1 MRDETPP
8 VLSRFVDLWDW
19 RRRVAELY
27 ARIRAASA
35 PEAAWHRWRDTRD
48 TLFREH
54 AQSPLAPHERAAFRG
69 LPYFPYD
76 PKLCFVVTL
85 EAAGDARNETMMA
98 GTDGNVTLQP
108 FARTSGLAGALG
120 SELTLYWI
128 SLYGGGVFLPFRD
141 ATSGRASYAGGR
153 YLLDT
158 IKGAD
163 LGMVDGRVLL
173 DFNFAYNPSC
183 AYSEQWV
190 CPLAPPANTL
200 PGRVEAG
207 EQLGHPGYRS
217 TT

>member
-1 MRDETPP
+1 MRDEIPP

-19 RRRVAELY
+19 RRQVAELY
-27 ARIRAASA
+27 GRIRSTSV

-69 LPYFPYD
+69 LPYFPYNA
-76 PKLCFVVTL
+76 KLRFIVEL
-85 EAAGDARNETMMA
+85 EAASDGRNETMMA
-98 GTDGNVTLQP
+98 GADGSVTLQP
-108 FARTSGLAGALG
+108 FARTNGLAGALG
-120 SELTLYWI
+120 GELTLYWI

-141 ATSGRASYAGGR
+141 ATSGKASHAGGR

-163 LGMVDGRVLL
+163 LGMVGGRVLL

-183 AYSEQWV
+183 AYSEQWI
-190 CPLAPPANTL
+190 CPLAPPANNL

-207 EQLGHPGYRS
+207 ERLGIAAERS
-217 TT
+217 